1 MPNSIFRS
9 SKESSITHC
18 FRLKRKTKSLKVFNS
33 SKQKSLRNHVQNVYR
48 SCNGILYFSANP
60 IIGYNLTVTTLL
72 IDLVNELN
80 KRMFVKKKNDR
91 FLEWSLDNEWFKR
104 DDI

>member
-18 FRLKRKTKSLKVFNS
+18 FRLRRKPKPLKVLTAV
-33 SKQKSLRNHVQNVYR
+33 QKSLRNHVQNVYR

-80 KRMFVKKKNDR
+80 KRMFVKKKKTIV
-91 FLEWSLDNEWFKR
+91 SLNGA
-104 DDI
+104 